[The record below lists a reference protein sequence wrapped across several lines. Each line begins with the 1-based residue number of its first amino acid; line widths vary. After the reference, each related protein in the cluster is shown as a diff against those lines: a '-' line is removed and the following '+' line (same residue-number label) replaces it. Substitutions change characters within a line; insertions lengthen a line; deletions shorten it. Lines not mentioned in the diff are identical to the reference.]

1 MTGYW
6 MIKYW
11 SSRRRRKFQ
20 LYIQYTHSVSKYR
33 LSNIFSM
40 KNWKSLSVTQ
50 LPFVQNSLQV
60 KTIIFSFSGSFN
72 LLMGKLFS
80 CRTISRVT
88 SLCPFYNREDFLST
102 TEYQHDRATQEVVLM
117 EVINSDLFFLNL
129 CRFHKY
135 KYHSKLEWLDLY
147 RSAVKTILNKK
158 LA

>member
-1 MTGYW
+1 
-6 MIKYW
+6 
-11 SSRRRRKFQ
+11 
-20 LYIQYTHSVSKYR
+20 
-33 LSNIFSM
+33 M

-88 SLCPFYNREDFLST
+88 SLCPFYNREDFLSL
-102 TEYQHDRATQEVVLM
+102 YQHDRATQEVVLM
-117 EVINSDLFFLNL
+117 EVINSDFFFNL
-129 CRFHKY
+129 CRFQKY

-147 RSAVKTILNKK
+147 RSAVKTILNKNLLK
-158 LA
+158 RYILFFFFIKNLCVMKTIIV